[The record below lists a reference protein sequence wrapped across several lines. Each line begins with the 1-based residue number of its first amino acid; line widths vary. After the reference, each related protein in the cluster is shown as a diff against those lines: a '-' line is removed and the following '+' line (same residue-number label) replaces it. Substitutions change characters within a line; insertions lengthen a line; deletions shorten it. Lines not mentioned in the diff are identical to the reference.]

1 MITFLYGR
9 RSARLWACGAGATV
23 SFALFLHLL
32 PTWGVALSG
41 RQEKLGTLFQQTA
54 RFVRDYPL
62 FRVAHSWSPD
72 MPNLF
77 HLQAVFPNVP
87 CGMSALASLPLIGWV
102 ADMGFYVPFRFLLGF
117 MEARPCSI
125 VSGAAL
131 PLGGG
136 GVVGGFRQRRVPLC
150 SSHLVES
157 SALCCPHFL
166 ETNCI
171 VLRHTFRYR
180 RKRGAKL
187 CNMRRI
193 CGAEDNLKRR
203 VVCLEFAH
211 S

>member
-1 MITFLYGR
+1 MITFLYAR
-9 RSARLWACGAGATV
+9 RSARLWACGAVATV

-102 ADMGFYVPFRFLLGF
+102 ADMGFYVPLFLFVFFWALWK
-117 MEARPCSI
+117 RDR
-125 VSGAAL
+125 AAL
-131 PLGGG
+131 
-136 GVVGGFRQRRVPLC
+136 
-150 SSHLVES
+150 LVAQPCLWAVAVLWVA
-157 SALCCPHFL
+157 SANG
-166 ETNCI
+166 E
-171 VLRHTFRYR
+171 FRYVLPILSNLPLFAALIFS
-180 RKRGAKL
+180 KRTA
-187 CNMRRI
+187 
-193 CGAEDNLKRR
+193 
-203 VVCLEFAH
+203 
-211 S
+211 

>member
-1 MITFLYGR
+1 MSSAKPLMPCFL
-9 RSARLWACGAGATV
+9 STV
-23 SFALFLHLL
+23 S
-32 PTWGVALSG
+32 P
-41 RQEKLGTLFQQTA
+41 Q
-54 RFVRDYPL
+54 PI
-62 FRVAHSWSPD
+62 
-72 MPNLF
+72 
-77 HLQAVFPNVP
+77 
-87 CGMSALASLPLIGWV
+87 SLPCRTRSSSCI
-102 ADMGFYVPFRFLLGF
+102 VPFRFLLGF

-125 VSGAAL
+125 VGGAAL

-136 GVVGGFRQRRVPLC
+136 GVVGGSRQRRVPLC